1 MIGGVTLKERTE
13 ILEETFR
20 KLAEEKKYASLR
32 DLMQTLYPADIASIL
47 SDMPEKLMP
56 AIFRLLPKDLAAET
70 FVEME
75 SDVKETLIRSFSD
88 TELKAVIDEMY
99 MDDAVDLIEEMPANM
114 VRRILTQADP
124 DTRKQINEIL
134 KYKDDS
140 AGSVMTTEFV
150 ALTPE
155 MTAADAINHIRV
167 TGVDKETI
175 NTCYVL
181 DDKYHLLGTVTIR
194 SLILA
199 NPSDTCESLMTANA
213 ISVGTQDDQE
223 TAVQTMSKYDFTS
236 LPVVDA
242 ENRMVGI
249 ITVDDALDI
258 MEEEASEDIAK
269 MAAITPSDKPYLKT
283 GVFEIWKN
291 RIPWLL
297 LLMISGTFTGIVI
310 SRFENALA
318 LIPVLTAYIPMM
330 MDTGGNSG
338 SQASV
343 TIIRGLSLNELELK
357 DVFRV
362 MWKEFRVSILCGAVL
377 SLANFAKLMFI
388 DRRFINP
395 DITMP
400 VAATICLAMFFT
412 VVIAKL
418 VGCTLPM
425 LAKRAHLDPA
435 VMASPFITTIVD
447 VLSLLVLF
455 SLATS
460 ILRIYA

>member
-1 MIGGVTLKERTE
+1 MKERTE

-75 SDVKETLIRSFSD
+75 SDIKEALIKSFSD

-114 VRRILTQADP
+114 VRRILAQADA

-150 ALTPE
+150 ALTPQT
-155 MTAADAINHIRV
+155 TAADAIDEIRA

-181 DDKYHLLGTVTIR
+181 DEKYHLMGTVTIR

-199 NPSDTCESLMTANA
+199 SPTDRCESLMTAEP
-213 ISVGTQDDQE
+213 ITVSTQDDQE
-223 TAVQTMSKYDFTS
+223 SAVQMMSKYNFTS

-242 ENRMVGI
+242 EGRMVGI

-258 MEEEASEDIAK
+258 MEEEATEDIAK

-283 GVFEIWKN
+283 GVFETWKN

-310 SRFENALA
+310 TGFEDALK
-318 LIPVLTAYIPMM
+318 LFPVLMASVPML

-343 TIIRGLSLNELELK
+343 SIIRALSLGELEFS
-357 DVFRV
+357 DIFRV
-362 MWKEFRVSILCGAVL
+362 IWKEFRVSFLCGLTLTVANYGRLMVL
-377 SLANFAKLMFI
+377 ERVTPLEAL
-388 DRRFINP
+388 
-395 DITMP
+395 
-400 VAATICLAMFFT
+400 TICLTMMCT
-412 VVIAKL
+412 VIIAKF

-425 LAKRAHLDPA
+425 LAKKAKLDPA

-447 VLSLLVLF
+447 VLSLLIYFQIAALVLHV
-455 SLATS
+455 S
-460 ILRIYA
+460 

>member
-1 MIGGVTLKERTE
+1 MKERTE

-32 DLMQTLYPADIASIL
+32 DLMQTLYPADIAAIL

-56 AIFRLLPKDLAAET
+56 ALFRLLPKDLAAET

-114 VRRILTQADP
+114 VRRILSQADA

-134 KYKDDS
+134 KYNDDS

-150 ALTPE
+150 ALTPT
-155 MTAADAINHIRV
+155 MTAADAIKQIRA

-181 DDKYHLLGTVTIR
+181 DEKYHLLGTVTIR
-194 SLILA
+194 TLILA
-199 NPSDTCESLMTANA
+199 RPEETCESLMTANV
-213 ISVGTQDDQE
+213 ISVTTQDDQE
-223 TAVQTMSKYDFTS
+223 TAVQTMSKYNFTS

-258 MEEEASEDIAK
+258 MEEEATEDIAK
-269 MAAITPSDKPYLKT
+269 MAAITPSDKPYLRT
-283 GVFEIWKN
+283 GVFETWKN

-297 LLMISGTFTGIVI
+297 LLMVSGTFTGIVI
-310 SRFENALA
+310 TRFEDALK
-318 LIPVLTAYIPMM
+318 LVPVLFASVPML

-343 TIIRGLSLNELELK
+343 SVIRALSLGELEFK
-357 DVFRV
+357 DIFRV
-362 MWKEFRVSILCGAVL
+362 IWKEFRVSFLCGLAL
-377 SLANFAKLMFI
+377 SVANYGRLMLLEKVT
-388 DRRFINP
+388 P
-395 DITMP
+395 LQGL
-400 VAATICLAMFFT
+400 TICVTMLCT
-412 VVIAKL
+412 VVIAKF
-418 VGCTLPM
+418 VGCTLPL
-425 LAKRAHLDPA
+425 LAKKAHLDPA

-447 VLSLLVLF
+447 VLSLLIYF
-455 SLATS
+455 SFATM
-460 ILRIYA
+460 ILKV

>member
-1 MIGGVTLKERTE
+1 MRERTE

-20 KLAEEKKYASLR
+20 KLTEEKKYASLR
-32 DLMQTLYPADIASIL
+32 DLMQTLYPADIATIL
-47 SDMPEKLMP
+47 SDMPEKMMP

-114 VRRILTQADP
+114 VRRILGQADA

-155 MTAADAINHIRV
+155 MTAADAINVIRE

-194 SLILA
+194 TLILA
-199 NPSDTCESLMTANA
+199 RPYETCENLMTGNA
-213 ISVGTQDDQE
+213 VSVTTQDDQE
-223 TAVQTMSKYDFTS
+223 TAVQTMSKYNFTS

-269 MAAITPSDKPYLKT
+269 MAAITPSDKPYLRT
-283 GVFEIWKN
+283 SVLDIWKN

-297 LLMISGTFTGIVI
+297 LLMVSGTFTGIVI

-318 LIPVLTAYIPMM
+318 LVTVLTAYIPMM

-343 TIIRGLSLNELELK
+343 TIIRGLSLNELEFA
-357 DVFRV
+357 DIFRV
-362 MWKEFRVSILCGAVL
+362 MWKELRVSVLCGAAL
-377 SLANFAKLMFI
+377 SLVNFAKLMLI
-388 DRRFINP
+388 DRRFINTDLTVP
-395 DITMP
+395 I
-400 VAATICLAMFFT
+400 AATICLAMFCT

-425 LAKRAHLDPA
+425 LAKKAKLDPA

-455 SLATS
+455 GLSSA
-460 ILRIYA
+460 ILHV

>member
-1 MIGGVTLKERTE
+1 MRERTE

-20 KLAEEKKYASLR
+20 KLTEEKKYASLR
-32 DLMQTLYPADIASIL
+32 DLMQTLYPADIATIL

-75 SDVKETLIRSFSD
+75 SDVKEALIKSFSD

-114 VRRILTQADP
+114 VRRILAQADA

-150 ALTPE
+150 ALTPK
-155 MTAADAINHIRV
+155 MTAADAINEIRS

-194 SLILA
+194 TLILA
-199 NPSDTCESLMTANA
+199 RPDETCESLMTGNA
-213 ISVGTQDDQE
+213 ISVNTQDDQE
-223 TAVQTMSKYDFTS
+223 TAVQTMSKYNFTS

-258 MEEEASEDIAK
+258 MEEEATEDIAK
-269 MAAITPSDKPYLKT
+269 MAAITPSDKPYLRT
-283 GVFEIWKN
+283 GVFETWKN

-297 LLMISGTFTGIVI
+297 LLMVSGTFTGIVI
-310 SRFENALA
+310 TKFEDALK
-318 LIPVLTAYIPMM
+318 LVPVLFASVPML

-343 TIIRGLSLNELELK
+343 SVIRALSLGELEFK
-357 DVFRV
+357 DIFRV
-362 MWKEFRVSILCGAVL
+362 IWKEFRVSFLCGAM
-377 SLANFAKLMFI
+377 LAVANYGRLMLLEKVT
-388 DRRFINP
+388 P
-395 DITMP
+395 LQ
-400 VAATICLAMFFT
+400 ALTICVTMLCT
-412 VVIAKL
+412 VVIAKF
-418 VGCTLPM
+418 VGCTLPL
-425 LAKRAHLDPA
+425 LAKKAHLDPA

-447 VLSLLVLF
+447 VLSLLIYF
-455 SLATS
+455 SFATA
-460 ILRIYA
+460 ILRV

>member
-1 MIGGVTLKERTE
+1 MRERTE

-20 KLAEEKKYASLR
+20 KLTEEKKYASLR
-32 DLMQTLYPADIASIL
+32 DLMQTLYPADIATIL

-75 SDVKETLIRSFSD
+75 SDVKEALIKSFSD

-114 VRRILTQADP
+114 VRRILAQADA

-150 ALTPE
+150 ALTPT
-155 MTAADAINHIRV
+155 MTAADAINEIRS

-181 DDKYHLLGTVTIR
+181 DEKYHLLGTVTIR
-194 SLILA
+194 TLILA
-199 NPSDTCESLMTANA
+199 RPNETCESLMTPNA
-213 ISVGTQDDQE
+213 ISVNTQDDQE
-223 TAVQTMSKYDFTS
+223 TAVQTMSKYNFTS

-258 MEEEASEDIAK
+258 MEEEATEDISK
-269 MAAITPSDKPYLKT
+269 MAAITPSDKPYLRT
-283 GVFEIWKN
+283 GVFETWKN

-297 LLMISGTFTGIVI
+297 LLMVSGTFTGIVI
-310 SRFENALA
+310 TRFEDALK
-318 LIPVLTAYIPMM
+318 LVPVLFASVPML

-343 TIIRGLSLNELELK
+343 SVIRALSLGELEFK
-357 DVFRV
+357 DIFRV
-362 MWKEFRVSILCGAVL
+362 IWKEFRVSFLCGLMLAV
-377 SLANFAKLMFI
+377 ANYGRLMI
-388 DRRFINP
+388 LEKVTP
-395 DITMP
+395 LQ
-400 VAATICLAMFFT
+400 ALTICVTMLCT
-412 VVIAKL
+412 VVIAKF
-418 VGCTLPM
+418 VGCTLPL
-425 LAKRAHLDPA
+425 LAKKAHLDPA

-447 VLSLLVLF
+447 VLSLLIYF
-455 SLATS
+455 SFAS
-460 ILRIYA
+460 MILKV

>member
-1 MIGGVTLKERTE
+1 MKERTE

-75 SDVKETLIRSFSD
+75 SDIKEALIKSFSD

-114 VRRILTQADP
+114 VRRILSQADA

-150 ALTPE
+150 ALTPG
-155 MTAADAINHIRV
+155 MTAADAIAEIRA

-181 DDKYHLLGTVTIR
+181 DEKYHLMGTVTIR

-199 NPSDTCESLMTANA
+199 SPTDRCESLMTAEP
-213 ISVGTQDDQE
+213 ITVSTQDDQE
-223 TAVQTMSKYDFTS
+223 SAVQMMSKYNFTS

-242 ENRMVGI
+242 EGRMVGI

-258 MEEEASEDIAK
+258 MEEEATEDIAK

-283 GVFEIWKN
+283 GVFETWKN

-310 SRFENALA
+310 TGFEDALK
-318 LIPVLTAYIPMM
+318 LFPVLMASVPML

-343 TIIRGLSLNELELK
+343 SIIRALSLGELEFS
-357 DVFRV
+357 DIFRV
-362 MWKEFRVSILCGAVL
+362 IWKEFRVSFLCGLTLTVANYGRLMVL
-377 SLANFAKLMFI
+377 ERVTPLEAL
-388 DRRFINP
+388 
-395 DITMP
+395 
-400 VAATICLAMFFT
+400 TICLTMMCT
-412 VVIAKL
+412 VIIAKF

-425 LAKRAHLDPA
+425 LAKKAKLDPA

-447 VLSLLVLF
+447 VLSLLIYFQIAALVLHV
-455 SLATS
+455 S
-460 ILRIYA
+460 

>member
-1 MIGGVTLKERTE
+1 MKERTE

-32 DLMQTLYPADIASIL
+32 DLMSTLYPADIAAIL

-56 AIFRLLPKDLAAET
+56 ALFRLLPKDLAAET

-75 SDVKETLIRSFSD
+75 SDVKEALIRSFSD

-114 VRRILTQADP
+114 VRRILSQADA

-134 KYKDDS
+134 KYNDDS

-150 ALTPE
+150 ALTPT
-155 MTAADAINHIRV
+155 MTAADAINQIRA

-181 DDKYHLLGTVTIR
+181 DEKYHLMGTVTIR
-194 SLILA
+194 TLILA
-199 NPSDTCESLMTANA
+199 RPEETCESLMTANA
-213 ISVGTQDDQE
+213 VSVSTQDDQE
-223 TAVQTMSKYDFTS
+223 TAVQTMSKYNITS

-258 MEEEASEDIAK
+258 MEEEATEDIAK
-269 MAAITPSDKPYLKT
+269 MAAITPSDKPYLRT
-283 GVFEIWKN
+283 GVFETWKN

-297 LLMISGTFTGIVI
+297 LLMVSGTFTGIVI
-310 SRFENALA
+310 TRFEDALK
-318 LIPVLTAYIPMM
+318 LFPVLFASVPML

-343 TIIRGLSLNELELK
+343 SVIRALSLGELE
-357 DVFRV
+357 FRDIFKV
-362 MWKEFRVSILCGAVL
+362 IWKEFRVSFLCGLTLAV
-377 SLANFAKLMFI
+377 ANYGRLLLLEK
-388 DRRFINP
+388 
-395 DITMP
+395 ITMLQA
-400 VAATICLAMFFT
+400 VT
-412 VVIAKL
+412 VCVTMMCTVMIAKF
-418 VGCTLPM
+418 VGCTLPL
-425 LAKRAHLDPA
+425 LAKKAHLDPA

-447 VLSLLVLF
+447 VLSLLIYF
-455 SLATS
+455 SFATM
-460 ILRIYA
+460 ILKV

>member
-1 MIGGVTLKERTE
+1 MKERTE

-20 KLAEEKKYASLR
+20 KLTEEKKYASLR
-32 DLMQTLYPADIASIL
+32 DLMQTLYPADIAAIL

-75 SDVKETLIRSFSD
+75 SDVKETLIKSFSD

-114 VRRILTQADP
+114 VRRILAQADA

-134 KYKDDS
+134 KYNEDS

-150 ALTPE
+150 GLTPD
-155 MTAADAINHIRV
+155 MTAADAIDEIRS

-181 DDKYHLLGTVTIR
+181 DEKYHLLGTVTIR

-199 NPSDTCESLMTANA
+199 RPGDTCESLMTTNA
-213 ISVGTQDDQE
+213 ISVNTQDDQE
-223 TAVQTMSKYDFTS
+223 TAVQTMSKYNITS

-258 MEEEASEDIAK
+258 MEEEATEDIAK
-269 MAAITPSDKPYLKT
+269 MAAITPSDKPYLRT
-283 GVFEIWKN
+283 GVFETWKN

-297 LLMISGTFTGIVI
+297 LLMVSGTFTGIVI
-310 SRFENALA
+310 TRFEDALK
-318 LIPVLTAYIPMM
+318 LFPVLMASVPML

-343 TIIRGLSLNELELK
+343 SVIRALSLGELEFK
-357 DVFRV
+357 DIFRV
-362 MWKEFRVSILCGAVL
+362 IWKEFRVSFLCGLTLAV
-377 SLANFAKLMFI
+377 ANYGRLLLLEK
-388 DRRFINP
+388 
-395 DITMP
+395 IT
-400 VAATICLAMFFT
+400 VLQAVTICVTMMFT
-412 VVIAKL
+412 VMIAKF

-425 LAKRAHLDPA
+425 LAKKAKLDPA

-447 VLSLLVLF
+447 VLSLLIYF
-455 SLATS
+455 SFATA
-460 ILRIYA
+460 ILHV

>member
-1 MIGGVTLKERTE
+1 MKERTE

-20 KLAEEKKYASLR
+20 KLTEEKKYASLR
-32 DLMQTLYPADIASIL
+32 DLMQTLYPADIATIL

-75 SDVKETLIRSFSD
+75 SDVKEELIKSFSD

-114 VRRILTQADP
+114 VRRILAQADA

-150 ALTPE
+150 ALTPD
-155 MTAADAINHIRV
+155 MTASEAIQEIRN

-181 DDKYHLLGTVTIR
+181 DDKYHLVGTVTIR
-194 SLILA
+194 TLILA
-199 NPSDTCESLMTANA
+199 RPEETCESLMTANV
-213 ISVGTQDDQE
+213 ISVNTQDDQE
-223 TAVQTMSKYDFTS
+223 TAVQTMSKYNFTS

-269 MAAITPSDKPYLKT
+269 MAAITPSDKPYLRT
-283 GVFEIWKN
+283 GVLETWKN

-310 SRFENALA
+310 TGFEDALK
-318 LIPVLTAYIPMM
+318 LFPVLMASVPML

-343 TIIRGLSLNELELK
+343 SVIRALSLGELEFK
-357 DVFRV
+357 DIFKVI
-362 MWKEFRVSILCGAVL
+362 WKEFRVSILCGLTLTVANYGRLMVL
-377 SLANFAKLMFI
+377 EKVTPLQAL
-388 DRRFINP
+388 
-395 DITMP
+395 
-400 VAATICLAMFFT
+400 TICVTMLCT
-412 VVIAKL
+412 VVIAKF

-425 LAKRAHLDPA
+425 LAKKANLDPA

-447 VLSLLVLF
+447 VLSLLIYF
-455 SLATS
+455 SFATM
-460 ILRIYA
+460 ILNVH

>member
-1 MIGGVTLKERTE
+1 MKERTE
-13 ILEETFR
+13 ILAETFR
-20 KLAEEKKYASLR
+20 KLTEEKKYASLR
-32 DLMQTLYPADIASIL
+32 DLMQTLYPADIATIL
-47 SDMPEKLMP
+47 SDMPERMMP

-75 SDVKETLIRSFSD
+75 SDVKEALIKSFSD

-114 VRRILTQADP
+114 VRRILAQADA

-150 ALTPE
+150 ALTPQT
-155 MTAADAINHIRV
+155 TAADAIDEIRA

-199 NPSDTCESLMTANA
+199 DPRETCESLMTANA
-213 ISVGTQDDQE
+213 ISVNTQDDQE
-223 TAVQTMSKYDFTS
+223 TAVQTMSKYNITS

-258 MEEEASEDIAK
+258 MEEEATEDIAK
-269 MAAITPSDKPYLKT
+269 MAAITPSDKPYLRT
-283 GVFEIWKN
+283 GVFETWKN

-297 LLMISGTFTGIVI
+297 LLMVSGTFTGIVI
-310 SRFENALA
+310 TRFENALK
-318 LIPVLTAYIPMM
+318 LFPVLFASVPML

-343 TIIRGLSLNELELK
+343 SVIRALSLGELEFK
-357 DVFRV
+357 DIFRV
-362 MWKEFRVSILCGAVL
+362 IWKEFRVSFLCGLTLAV
-377 SLANFAKLMFI
+377 ANYGRLLLLEK
-388 DRRFINP
+388 
-395 DITMP
+395 IT
-400 VAATICLAMFFT
+400 VLQAVTICVTMMFT
-412 VVIAKL
+412 VMIAKF
-418 VGCTLPM
+418 VGCTLPL
-425 LAKRAHLDPA
+425 LAKKAKLDPA

-447 VLSLLVLF
+447 VLSLLIYF
-455 SLATS
+455 SFATA
-460 ILRIYA
+460 ILHVG

>member
-1 MIGGVTLKERTE
+1 MKERTE

-32 DLMQTLYPADIASIL
+32 DLMSTLYPADIAAIL

-56 AIFRLLPKDLAAET
+56 ALFRLLPKDLAAET

-75 SDVKETLIRSFSD
+75 SDVKEALIRSFSD

-114 VRRILTQADP
+114 VRRILSQADA

-134 KYKDDS
+134 KYNDDS

-150 ALTPE
+150 ALTPT
-155 MTAADAINHIRV
+155 MTAADAINQIRA

-181 DDKYHLLGTVTIR
+181 DEKYHLMGTVTIR

-199 NPSDTCESLMTANA
+199 SPEETCESLMTANA
-213 ISVGTQDDQE
+213 VSVSTQDDQE
-223 TAVQTMSKYDFTS
+223 TAVQTMSKYNITS

-258 MEEEASEDIAK
+258 MEEEATEDIAK
-269 MAAITPSDKPYLKT
+269 MAAITPSDKPYLRT
-283 GVFEIWKN
+283 GVFETWKN

-297 LLMISGTFTGIVI
+297 LLMVSATFTGIVI
-310 SRFENALA
+310 TNFESALA
-318 LIPVLTAYIPMM
+318 TLPVLIAYIPMM

-343 TIIRGLSLNELELK
+343 SVIRALSLGELEFR
-357 DVFRV
+357 DIFRV
-362 MWKEFRVSILCGAVL
+362 IWKEFRVSFLCGLTLAV
-377 SLANFAKLMFI
+377 ANYGRLLLLEK
-388 DRRFINP
+388 
-395 DITMP
+395 ITMLQA
-400 VAATICLAMFFT
+400 VTICVTMMCT
-412 VVIAKL
+412 VMIAKF
-418 VGCTLPM
+418 VGCTLPL
-425 LAKRAHLDPA
+425 LAKKAHLDPA

-447 VLSLLVLF
+447 VLSLLIYF
-455 SLATS
+455 SFATA
-460 ILRIYA
+460 ILHV

>member
-1 MIGGVTLKERTE
+1 MKERTE

-20 KLAEEKKYASLR
+20 KLTEEKKYASLR
-32 DLMQTLYPADIASIL
+32 DLMQTLYPADIAAIL

-114 VRRILTQADP
+114 VRRILSQADA

-150 ALTPE
+150 ALTPR
-155 MTAADAINHIRV
+155 MTAAEAIAQIRA

-181 DDKYHLLGTVTIR
+181 DEKYHLLGTVTIR
-194 SLILA
+194 TLILA
-199 NPSDTCESLMTANA
+199 RPEDTCESLMTADP
-213 ISVGTQDDQE
+213 ISVTTQDDQE

-242 ENRMVGI
+242 EGRMVGI

-310 SRFENALA
+310 SRFEDALA
-318 LIPVLTAYIPMM
+318 LVPVLTAYIPMM

-343 TIIRGLSLNELELK
+343 TIIRGLSLNDLEFSDIL
-357 DVFRV
+357 RV
-362 MWKEFRVSILCGAVL
+362 MWKEYRVSVLCGAAL
-377 SLANFAKLMFI
+377 SLANFAKLMLF

-400 VAATICLAMFFT
+400 VAATICLAMFCT
-412 VVIAKL
+412 VIIAKL
-418 VGCTLPM
+418 VGCTLPLM
-425 LAKRAHLDPA
+425 AKKAKLDPA

-455 SLATS
+455 SLATA
-460 ILRIYA
+460 ILHIG

>member
-1 MIGGVTLKERTE
+1 MKERTE

-32 DLMQTLYPADIASIL
+32 DLMQTLYPADIATIL

-75 SDVKETLIRSFSD
+75 SDIKEALIKSFSD

-114 VRRILTQADP
+114 VRRILSQADA

-134 KYKDDS
+134 KYNDDS

-150 ALTPE
+150 ALTPD
-155 MTAADAINHIRV
+155 MTAADAIKQIRA

-194 SLILA
+194 ALILA
-199 NPSDTCESLMTANA
+199 DPDQTCESLMIANA
-213 ISVGTQDDQE
+213 ISVSTQDDQE
-223 TAVQTMSKYDFTS
+223 SAVQTMSKYDFTS

-258 MEEEASEDIAK
+258 MEEEATEDIAK
-269 MAAITPSDKPYLKT
+269 MAAITPSDKPYLRT
-283 GVFEIWKN
+283 GVFETWKN

-310 SRFENALA
+310 TGFEDALK
-318 LIPVLTAYIPMM
+318 LFPVLMASVPML

-343 TIIRGLSLNELELK
+343 SVIRALSLGELEFK
-357 DVFRV
+357 DIFRV
-362 MWKEFRVSILCGAVL
+362 IWKEFRVSILCGLTLTVANYGRLMVL
-377 SLANFAKLMFI
+377 EKVTPLQAL
-388 DRRFINP
+388 
-395 DITMP
+395 
-400 VAATICLAMFFT
+400 TICVTMLCT
-412 VVIAKL
+412 VVIAKF

-435 VMASPFITTIVD
+435 VMASPFITTLVD
-447 VLSLLVLF
+447 VLSLLISF
-455 SLATS
+455 SFATM
-460 ILRIYA
+460 ILHVH

>member
-1 MIGGVTLKERTE
+1 MKERTE

-20 KLAEEKKYASLR
+20 KLAEEKKYSSLR
-32 DLMQTLYPADIASIL
+32 DLMQTLYPADISAIL

-70 FVEME
+70 FVEMDSE
-75 SDVKETLIRSFSD
+75 VKEALIKSFSD

-114 VRRILTQADP
+114 VRRILTQADA

-150 ALTPE
+150 ALTPQ
-155 MTAADAINHIRV
+155 MTAGEAIQEIRA

-181 DDKYHLLGTVTIR
+181 DEEYHLLGTVTIR
-194 SLILA
+194 TLILA
-199 NPSDTCESLMTANA
+199 RPDETCESLMTANA
-213 ISVGTQDDQE
+213 VSVGTQDDQE
-223 TAVQTMSKYDFTS
+223 TAVQMMSKYNFTS

-258 MEEEASEDIAK
+258 MEEEATEDIAK
-269 MAAITPSDKPYLKT
+269 MAAITPSDKPYLRT
-283 GVFEIWKN
+283 GVFETWKN

-310 SRFENALA
+310 TGFEDALK
-318 LIPVLTAYIPMM
+318 LFPVLMASVPML

-343 TIIRGLSLNELELK
+343 SVIRALALGELEFR
-357 DVFRV
+357 DIFRV
-362 MWKEFRVSILCGAVL
+362 IWKEFRVSFLCGLTLTVANYGRLLVL
-377 SLANFAKLMFI
+377 EKVTAMEAL
-388 DRRFINP
+388 
-395 DITMP
+395 
-400 VAATICLAMFFT
+400 TICVTMLCT
-412 VVIAKL
+412 VMIAKF

-425 LAKRAHLDPA
+425 LAKKAHLDPA

-447 VLSLLVLF
+447 VLSLLIYF
-455 SLATS
+455 QFARM
-460 ILRIYA
+460 ILRV

>member
-1 MIGGVTLKERTE
+1 MKERTE

-32 DLMQTLYPADIASIL
+32 DLMRTLYPADIAAIL
-47 SDMPEKLMP
+47 SDMPERLMP
-56 AIFRLLPKDLAAET
+56 ALFRLLPKDLAAET

-114 VRRILTQADP
+114 VRRILSQADA

-134 KYKDDS
+134 KYNDDS

-150 ALTPE
+150 ALTPA
-155 MTAADAINHIRV
+155 MTAADAIEQIRA

-181 DDKYHLLGTVTIR
+181 DEKYHLLGTVTIR
-194 SLILA
+194 TLILA
-199 NPSDTCESLMTANA
+199 KPGETCGSLMTTNV
-213 ISVGTQDDQE
+213 ISVNTQDDQE
-223 TAVQTMSKYDFTS
+223 TAVQTMSKYNFTS

-258 MEEEASEDIAK
+258 MEEEATEDIAK
-269 MAAITPSDKPYLKT
+269 MAAITPSDKPYLRT
-283 GVFEIWKN
+283 GVFETWKN

-297 LLMISGTFTGIVI
+297 LLMVSGTFTGIVI
-310 SRFENALA
+310 TRFEDALK
-318 LIPVLTAYIPMM
+318 LVPVLFASVPML

-343 TIIRGLSLNELELK
+343 SVIRALSLGELEFK
-357 DVFRV
+357 DIFRV
-362 MWKEFRVSILCGAVL
+362 IWKEFRVSFLCGLAL
-377 SLANFAKLMFI
+377 SVANYGRLMLLEKVT
-388 DRRFINP
+388 P
-395 DITMP
+395 LQGL
-400 VAATICLAMFFT
+400 TICVTMLCT
-412 VVIAKL
+412 VVIAKF
-418 VGCTLPM
+418 VGCTLPL
-425 LAKRAHLDPA
+425 LAKKAHLDPA

-447 VLSLLVLF
+447 VLSLLIYF
-455 SLATS
+455 SFATM
-460 ILRIYA
+460 ILKV

>member
-1 MIGGVTLKERTE
+1 MKERTE

-20 KLAEEKKYASLR
+20 KLAEEKKYSSLR
-32 DLMQTLYPADIASIL
+32 DLMQTLYPADISAIL

-70 FVEME
+70 FVEMDSE
-75 SDVKETLIRSFSD
+75 VKEALIKSFSD

-114 VRRILTQADP
+114 VRRILTQADA

-150 ALTPE
+150 ALTPQ
-155 MTAADAINHIRV
+155 MTAGEAIQEIRA

-181 DDKYHLLGTVTIR
+181 DEKYHLLGTVTIR
-194 SLILA
+194 TLILA
-199 NPSDTCESLMTANA
+199 RPDETCESLMTANA
-213 ISVGTQDDQE
+213 VSVSTQDDQE
-223 TAVQTMSKYDFTS
+223 TAVQMMSKYNFTS

-258 MEEEASEDIAK
+258 MEEEATEDIAK
-269 MAAITPSDKPYLKT
+269 MAAITPSDKPYLRT
-283 GVFEIWKN
+283 GVFETWKN

-310 SRFENALA
+310 TGFEDALK
-318 LIPVLTAYIPMM
+318 LFPVLMASVPML

-343 TIIRGLSLNELELK
+343 SVIRALSLGELEFR
-357 DVFRV
+357 DIFRV
-362 MWKEFRVSILCGAVL
+362 IWKEFRVSFLCGLTLTVANYGRLLVL
-377 SLANFAKLMFI
+377 EKVTAMEAL
-388 DRRFINP
+388 
-395 DITMP
+395 
-400 VAATICLAMFFT
+400 TICVTMLCT
-412 VVIAKL
+412 VMIAKF

-425 LAKRAHLDPA
+425 LAKKAHLDPA

-447 VLSLLVLF
+447 VLSLLIYF
-455 SLATS
+455 QFARM
-460 ILRIYA
+460 ILRV

>member
-1 MIGGVTLKERTE
+1 MKERTE

-20 KLAEEKKYASLR
+20 KLTEEKKYASLR
-32 DLMQTLYPADIASIL
+32 DLMQTLYPADIAAIL
-47 SDMPEKLMP
+47 SDLPEKMMP

-75 SDVKETLIRSFSD
+75 SDVKEALIKSFSD

-114 VRRILTQADP
+114 VRRILTQADA

-134 KYKDDS
+134 KYNDDS

-150 ALTPE
+150 ALTPT
-155 MTAADAINHIRV
+155 MTAGEAIAQIRA

-181 DDKYHLLGTVTIR
+181 DEKYHLMGTVTIR
-194 SLILA
+194 TLILA
-199 NPSDTCESLMTANA
+199 RPDETCESLMTADP
-213 ISVGTQDDQE
+213 ITVTTQDDQE
-223 TAVQTMSKYDFTS
+223 TAVQTMSKYNFTS

-242 ENRMVGI
+242 EGRMVGI

-297 LLMISGTFTGIVI
+297 LLMISATFTGIVI
-310 SRFENALA
+310 TRFEDALA
-318 LIPVLTAYIPMM
+318 LFPMLIAYIPMM

-343 TIIRGLSLNELELK
+343 TVIRALSLNELEIK
-357 DVFRV
+357 DIFRV
-362 MWKEFRVSILCGAVL
+362 MWKEFRVAILCGVTLTA
-377 SLANFAKLMFI
+377 ANYLKLRFI
-388 DRRFINP
+388 DQRAP
-395 DITMP
+395 MVALTVCLTMLF
-400 VAATICLAMFFT
+400 TII
-412 VVIAKL
+412 IAKL
-418 VGCTLPM
+418 VGCTLPI
-425 LAKRAHLDPA
+425 LAKTAKLDPA

-447 VLSLLVLF
+447 VLSLLIYF
-455 SLATS
+455 QIASM
-460 ILRIYA
+460 ILHIG

>member
-1 MIGGVTLKERTE
+1 MKERTE

-32 DLMQTLYPADIASIL
+32 DLMRTLYPADIAAIL
-47 SDMPEKLMP
+47 SDMPERLMP
-56 AIFRLLPKDLAAET
+56 ALFRLLPKDLAAET

-114 VRRILTQADP
+114 VRRILSQADA

-134 KYKDDS
+134 KYNDDS

-150 ALTPE
+150 ALTPA
-155 MTAADAINHIRV
+155 MTAADAIEQIRA

-181 DDKYHLLGTVTIR
+181 DEKYHLLGTVTIR
-194 SLILA
+194 TLILA
-199 NPSDTCESLMTANA
+199 KPGETCGSLMTTNV
-213 ISVGTQDDQE
+213 ISVNTQDDQE
-223 TAVQTMSKYDFTS
+223 TAVQTMSKYNFTS

-258 MEEEASEDIAK
+258 MEEEATEDIAK
-269 MAAITPSDKPYLKT
+269 MAAITPSDKPYLRT
-283 GVFEIWKN
+283 GVFETWKN

-297 LLMISGTFTGIVI
+297 LLMVSGTFTGIVI
-310 SRFENALA
+310 TRFEDALK
-318 LIPVLTAYIPMM
+318 LVPVLFASVPML

-343 TIIRGLSLNELELK
+343 SVIRALSLGELEFK
-357 DVFRV
+357 DIFRV
-362 MWKEFRVSILCGAVL
+362 IWKEFRVSFLCGLAL
-377 SLANFAKLMFI
+377 SVANYGRLMLLEKVT
-388 DRRFINP
+388 P
-395 DITMP
+395 LQ
-400 VAATICLAMFFT
+400 ALTICVTMLCT
-412 VVIAKL
+412 VVIAKF
-418 VGCTLPM
+418 VGCTLPL
-425 LAKRAHLDPA
+425 LAKKAHLDPA

-447 VLSLLVLF
+447 VLSLLIYF
-455 SLATS
+455 SFATM
-460 ILRIYA
+460 ILKV

>member
-1 MIGGVTLKERTE
+1 MKERTE

-32 DLMQTLYPADIASIL
+32 DLMQTLYPADIATIL

-134 KYKDDS
+134 KYNDDS

-150 ALTPE
+150 ALTPQ

-199 NPSDTCESLMTANA
+199 NPEDTCESLMTANA

-310 SRFENALA
+310 SRFESALA

-338 SQASV
+338 SQSSV

-377 SLANFAKLMFI
+377 SLANFAKLMLV

-400 VAATICLAMFFT
+400 VAATICMAMFCT

-425 LAKRAHLDPA
+425 LAKQAHLDPA

-447 VLSLLVLF
+447 VLSLLIYFTFASTL
-455 SLATS
+455 LTS
-460 ILRIYA
+460 YLH

>member
-1 MIGGVTLKERTE
+1 MRERTE

-20 KLAEEKKYASLR
+20 KLTEEKKYASLR
-32 DLMQTLYPADIASIL
+32 DLMQTLYPADIATIL

-75 SDVKETLIRSFSD
+75 SDVKEALIRSFSD

-114 VRRILTQADP
+114 VRRILAQADV

-150 ALTPE
+150 ALTPQ
-155 MTAADAINHIRV
+155 MTAADAIGVIRE

-194 SLILA
+194 TLILA
-199 NPSDTCESLMTANA
+199 RPNETCESLMTGNA
-213 ISVGTQDDQE
+213 VSVATQDDQE
-223 TAVQTMSKYDFTS
+223 TAVQTMSKYNFTS

-269 MAAITPSDKPYLKT
+269 MAAITPSDKPYLRT
-283 GVFEIWKN
+283 SVLDIWKN

-297 LLMISGTFTGIVI
+297 LLMVSGTFTGIVI
-310 SRFENALA
+310 SRFEDALA
-318 LIPVLTAYIPMM
+318 LVTVLTAYIPMM

-343 TIIRGLSLNELELK
+343 TIIRGLSLNELEFG
-357 DVFRV
+357 DIFRV
-362 MWKEFRVSILCGAVL
+362 MWKEFRVSILCGAAL
-377 SLANFAKLMFI
+377 SLVNFGKLMLI
-388 DRRFINP
+388 DRRFINTDLTVP
-395 DITMP
+395 I
-400 VAATICLAMFFT
+400 AATICLAMFCT

-425 LAKRAHLDPA
+425 LAKKARLDPA

-455 SLATS
+455 GLAS
-460 ILRIYA
+460 AILHV

>member
-1 MIGGVTLKERTE
+1 MKERTE

-32 DLMQTLYPADIASIL
+32 DLMRTLYPADIAAIL
-47 SDMPEKLMP
+47 SDMPERLMP
-56 AIFRLLPKDLAAET
+56 ALFRLLPKDLAAET

-114 VRRILTQADP
+114 VRRILSQADA

-134 KYKDDS
+134 KYNDDS

-150 ALTPE
+150 ALTPA
-155 MTAADAINHIRV
+155 MTAADAIEQIRA

-181 DDKYHLLGTVTIR
+181 DEKYHLLGTVTIR
-194 SLILA
+194 TLILA
-199 NPSDTCESLMTANA
+199 KPGETCGSLMTTNV
-213 ISVGTQDDQE
+213 ISVNTQDDQE
-223 TAVQTMSKYDFTS
+223 TAVQTMSKYNFTS

-269 MAAITPSDKPYLKT
+269 MAAITPSDKPYLRT
-283 GVFEIWKN
+283 GVFETWKN

-297 LLMISGTFTGIVI
+297 LLMVSGTFTGIVI
-310 SRFENALA
+310 TRFEDALK
-318 LIPVLTAYIPMM
+318 LVPVLFASVPML

-343 TIIRGLSLNELELK
+343 SVIRALSLGELEFK
-357 DVFRV
+357 DIFRV
-362 MWKEFRVSILCGAVL
+362 IWKEFRVSFLCGLAL
-377 SLANFAKLMFI
+377 SVANYGRLMLLEKVT
-388 DRRFINP
+388 P
-395 DITMP
+395 LQ
-400 VAATICLAMFFT
+400 ALTICVTMLCT
-412 VVIAKL
+412 VVIAKF
-418 VGCTLPM
+418 VGCTLPL
-425 LAKRAHLDPA
+425 LAKKAHLDPA

-447 VLSLLVLF
+447 VLSLLIYF
-455 SLATS
+455 SFATM
-460 ILRIYA
+460 ILKV

>member
-1 MIGGVTLKERTE
+1 MKERTE
-13 ILEETFR
+13 ILAETFR
-20 KLAEEKKYASLR
+20 KLTEEKKYASLR
-32 DLMQTLYPADIASIL
+32 DLMQTLYPADIATIL
-47 SDMPEKLMP
+47 SDMPERMMP

-75 SDVKETLIRSFSD
+75 SDVKEELIKSFSD

-114 VRRILTQADP
+114 VRRILAQADA

-150 ALTPE
+150 ALTPQT
-155 MTAADAINHIRV
+155 TAADAIDEIRA

-181 DDKYHLLGTVTIR
+181 DEKYHLMGTVTIR
-194 SLILA
+194 TLILA
-199 NPSDTCESLMTANA
+199 RPEETCESLMTANA
-213 ISVGTQDDQE
+213 VSVSTQDDQE
-223 TAVQTMSKYDFTS
+223 TAVQTMSKYNITS

-258 MEEEASEDIAK
+258 MEEEATEDIAK
-269 MAAITPSDKPYLKT
+269 MAAITPSDKPYLRT
-283 GVFEIWKN
+283 GVFETWKN

-297 LLMISGTFTGIVI
+297 LLMVSGTFTGIVI
-310 SRFENALA
+310 TRFEDALK
-318 LIPVLTAYIPMM
+318 LFPVLFASVPML

-343 TIIRGLSLNELELK
+343 SVIRALSLGELE
-357 DVFRV
+357 FRDIFKV
-362 MWKEFRVSILCGAVL
+362 IWKEFRVSFLCGLTLAV
-377 SLANFAKLMFI
+377 ANYGRLLLLEK
-388 DRRFINP
+388 
-395 DITMP
+395 ITMLQA
-400 VAATICLAMFFT
+400 VT
-412 VVIAKL
+412 VCVTMMCTVMIAKF
-418 VGCTLPM
+418 VGCTLPL
-425 LAKRAHLDPA
+425 LAKKAHLDPA

-447 VLSLLVLF
+447 VLSLLIYF
-455 SLATS
+455 SFATA
-460 ILRIYA
+460 ILHVG

>member
-1 MIGGVTLKERTE
+1 MKERTE

-32 DLMQTLYPADIASIL
+32 DLMRTLYPADIAAIL

-56 AIFRLLPKDLAAET
+56 ALFRLLPKDLAAET

-75 SDVKETLIRSFSD
+75 SDVKEALIRSFSD

-114 VRRILTQADP
+114 VRRILSQADA

-134 KYKDDS
+134 KYNDDS

-150 ALTPE
+150 ALTPA
-155 MTAADAINHIRV
+155 MTAADAIEQIRA

-181 DDKYHLLGTVTIR
+181 DEKYHLLRT
-194 SLILA
+194 LILA
-199 NPSDTCESLMTANA
+199 RPNETCESLMTPNA
-213 ISVGTQDDQE
+213 ISVNTMDDQE
-223 TAVQTMSKYDFTS
+223 TAVQTMSKYNFTS

-258 MEEEASEDIAK
+258 MEEEATEDIAK
-269 MAAITPSDKPYLKT
+269 MAAITPSDKPYLRT
-283 GVFEIWKN
+283 GVFETWKN

-297 LLMISGTFTGIVI
+297 LLMVSGTFTGIVI
-310 SRFENALA
+310 TRFEDALK
-318 LIPVLTAYIPMM
+318 LVPVLFASVPML

-343 TIIRGLSLNELELK
+343 SVIRALSLGELEFK
-357 DVFRV
+357 DIFRV
-362 MWKEFRVSILCGAVL
+362 IWKEFRVSFLCGLAL
-377 SLANFAKLMFI
+377 SVANYGRLMLLEKVT
-388 DRRFINP
+388 P
-395 DITMP
+395 LQ
-400 VAATICLAMFFT
+400 ALTICVTMLCT
-412 VVIAKL
+412 VVIAKF
-418 VGCTLPM
+418 VGCTLPL
-425 LAKRAHLDPA
+425 LAKKAHLDPA

-447 VLSLLVLF
+447 VLSLLIYF
-455 SLATS
+455 SFATM
-460 ILRIYA
+460 ILKV

>member
-1 MIGGVTLKERTE
+1 MKERTE

-32 DLMQTLYPADIASIL
+32 DLMRTLYPADIASIL
-47 SDMPEKLMP
+47 SDMPERLMP
-56 AIFRLLPKDLAAET
+56 ALFRLLPKDLAAET

-114 VRRILTQADP
+114 VRRILTQADA

-134 KYKDDS
+134 KYNDDS

-150 ALTPE
+150 ALTPA
-155 MTAADAINHIRV
+155 MTAADAIEQIRA

-181 DDKYHLLGTVTIR
+181 DEKYHLLGTVTIR
-194 SLILA
+194 TLILA
-199 NPSDTCESLMTANA
+199 RPNDTCGSLMTSNV
-213 ISVGTQDDQE
+213 ISVNTQDDQE
-223 TAVQTMSKYDFTS
+223 TAVQTMSKYNFTS

-258 MEEEASEDIAK
+258 MEEEATEDIAK
-269 MAAITPSDKPYLKT
+269 MAAITPSDKPYLRT
-283 GVFEIWKN
+283 GVFETWKN

-297 LLMISGTFTGIVI
+297 LLMVSGTFTGIVI
-310 SRFENALA
+310 TRFEDALK
-318 LIPVLTAYIPMM
+318 LVPVLFASVPML

-343 TIIRGLSLNELELK
+343 SVIRALSLGELEFK
-357 DVFRV
+357 DIFRV
-362 MWKEFRVSILCGAVL
+362 IWKEFRVSFLCGLAL
-377 SLANFAKLMFI
+377 SVANYGRLMLLEKVT
-388 DRRFINP
+388 P
-395 DITMP
+395 LQGL
-400 VAATICLAMFFT
+400 TICVTMLCT
-412 VVIAKL
+412 VIIAKF
-418 VGCTLPM
+418 VGCTLPL
-425 LAKRAHLDPA
+425 LAKKAHLDPA

-447 VLSLLVLF
+447 VLSLLIYF
-455 SLATS
+455 SFATM
-460 ILRIYA
+460 ILRV

>member
-1 MIGGVTLKERTE
+1 MKERTE
-13 ILEETFR
+13 ILAETFR
-20 KLAEEKKYASLR
+20 KLTEEKKYASLR
-32 DLMQTLYPADIASIL
+32 DLMQTLYPADIATIL
-47 SDMPEKLMP
+47 SDMPERMMP

-75 SDVKETLIRSFSD
+75 SDVKEELIKSFSD

-114 VRRILTQADP
+114 VRRILAQADA

-150 ALTPE
+150 ALTPQT
-155 MTAADAINHIRV
+155 TAADAIDEIRA

-199 NPSDTCESLMTANA
+199 NPQETCESLMTANA
-213 ISVGTQDDQE
+213 ISVNTQDDQE
-223 TAVQTMSKYDFTS
+223 TAVQTMSKYNITS

-258 MEEEASEDIAK
+258 MEEEATEDIAK
-269 MAAITPSDKPYLKT
+269 MAAITPSDKPYLRT
-283 GVFEIWKN
+283 GVFETWKN

-297 LLMISGTFTGIVI
+297 LLMVSGTFTGIVI
-310 SRFENALA
+310 TRFEDALK
-318 LIPVLTAYIPMM
+318 LFPVLFASVPML

-343 TIIRGLSLNELELK
+343 SVIRALSLGELEFK
-357 DVFRV
+357 DIFRV
-362 MWKEFRVSILCGAVL
+362 IWKEFRVSFLCGLTLAV
-377 SLANFAKLMFI
+377 ANYGRLLLLEK
-388 DRRFINP
+388 
-395 DITMP
+395 IT
-400 VAATICLAMFFT
+400 VLQAVTICVTMMFT
-412 VVIAKL
+412 VMIAKF
-418 VGCTLPM
+418 VGCTLPL
-425 LAKRAHLDPA
+425 LAKKAKLDPA

-447 VLSLLVLF
+447 VLSLLIYF
-455 SLATS
+455 SCTWAE
-460 ILRIYA
+460 IE

>member
-1 MIGGVTLKERTE
+1 MKERTE

-20 KLAEEKKYASLR
+20 KLAEEKKYSSLR
-32 DLMQTLYPADIASIL
+32 DLMQTLYPADISAIL

-70 FVEME
+70 FVEMDSE
-75 SDVKETLIRSFSD
+75 VKEALIKSFSD

-114 VRRILTQADP
+114 VRRILTQADA

-150 ALTPE
+150 ALTPQ
-155 MTAADAINHIRV
+155 MTAGEAIQEIRA

-181 DDKYHLLGTVTIR
+181 DEKYHLLGTVTIR
-194 SLILA
+194 TLILA
-199 NPSDTCESLMTANA
+199 RPDETCESLMTANA
-213 ISVGTQDDQE
+213 VSVGTQDDQE
-223 TAVQTMSKYDFTS
+223 TAVQMMSKYNFTS

-258 MEEEASEDIAK
+258 MEEEATEDIAK
-269 MAAITPSDKPYLKT
+269 MAAITPSDKPYLRT
-283 GVFEIWKN
+283 GVFETWKN

-310 SRFENALA
+310 TGFEDALK
-318 LIPVLTAYIPMM
+318 LFPVLMASVPML

-343 TIIRGLSLNELELK
+343 SVIRALSLGELEFR
-357 DVFRV
+357 DIFRV
-362 MWKEFRVSILCGAVL
+362 IWKEFRVSFLCGLTLTVANYGRLLVL
-377 SLANFAKLMFI
+377 EKVTAMEAL
-388 DRRFINP
+388 
-395 DITMP
+395 
-400 VAATICLAMFFT
+400 TICVTMLCT
-412 VVIAKL
+412 VMIAKF

-425 LAKRAHLDPA
+425 LAKKAHLDPA

-447 VLSLLVLF
+447 VLSLLIYF
-455 SLATS
+455 QFARM
-460 ILRIYA
+460 ILRV